1 MKQKKLFSNIS
12 PKNLL
17 NNIVENSKI
26 WIIAPIVILLAGIIV
41 FATMG
46 FNLGIDFTGGTVIE
60 ISVGNNFNVE
70 NSATVKQQ
78 YQRDITQ
85 VLSNNGLKVSYY
97 QIQGEGDDATV
108 VVRYQDI
115 KGKTEEQMEEVSS
128 QVVTEL
134 TEKLGLNAEDVS
146 QSQRIGA
153 TASGEL
159 IINCMLAILV
169 AVILMLIYI
178 AFRFELSFGLSA
190 IFALIHDVMIMLS
203 LMAIFRIQMNAQF
216 VAALITIV
224 GYSINN
230 TIVIFDRIRDNKKR
244 ELYAGYRNAT
254 ITNISVKETLTR
266 TIYTTITTLLAIVL
280 LAILGVSSIREF
292 ALPIIFGLCAGTY
305 SSIFLAGSLWAI
317 INDNTVRRR
326 EKKVKTQVNN

>member
-1 MKQKKLFSNIS
+1 MNQNNQMNNSS
-12 PKNLL
+12 KNPF
-17 NNIVENSKI
+17 NNIVANSKI
-26 WIIAPIVILLAGIIV
+26 WFLIPLVILIAGIIV
-41 FATMG
+41 FATLG

-60 ISVGNNFNVE
+60 IDAGNNFNVE
-70 NSATVKQQ
+70 NSAQVKNQ
-78 YQRDITQ
+78 YKNDITK
-85 VLSNNGLKVSYY
+85 VLNDNGLKISYY
-97 QIQGEGDDATV
+97 QIQGELDDVTV

-115 KGKTEEQMEEVSS
+115 AGKTEEQMEEISATVVS
-128 QVVTEL
+128 QL
-134 TEKLGLNAEDVS
+134 IEKLGLNVEDVS

-178 AFRFELSFGLSA
+178 AIRFELSFGLSA
-190 IFALIHDVMIMLS
+190 IFGLLHDVFIMLS

-216 VAALITIV
+216 VAALITII

-230 TIVIFDRIRDNKKR
+230 TIVVFDRIRDNKKR
-244 ELYAGYRNAT
+244 ELYAGYSNAY
-254 ITNISVKETLTR
+254 ITNVSVKETLTR

-317 INDNTVRRR
+317 INDNTVRKRDR
-326 EKKVKTQVNN
+326 KAKVNN